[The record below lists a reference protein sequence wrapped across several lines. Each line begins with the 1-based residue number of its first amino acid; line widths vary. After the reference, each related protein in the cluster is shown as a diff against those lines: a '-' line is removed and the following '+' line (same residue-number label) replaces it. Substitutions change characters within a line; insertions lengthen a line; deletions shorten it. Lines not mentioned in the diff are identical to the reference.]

1 MPLQPY
7 PGLLIA
13 AARRRI
19 KRAVLDRVAG
29 RHLTPQQFWMLVA
42 IQETPG
48 ISQVEIATRTRAEA
62 PDVSRALAALS
73 DRGLVRSETDPDDRR
88 RTRIWLTRGGSR
100 IARELAP
107 VARSIREA
115 VVAGMSR
122 DEVASLCAGLER
134 VVANLDALDAADG
147 RRAARERT

>member
-19 KRAVLDRVAG
+19 KRAVLDRGAG
-29 RHLTPQQFWMLVA
+29 RNVTPQQFWMLVA

-48 ISQVEIATRTRAEA
+48 ISQVEIAARTRAEA
-62 PDVSRALAALS
+62 PDVSRALAALA
-73 DRGLVRSETDPDDRR
+73 DRGLVRSEVEPDDRR
-88 RTRIWLTRGGSR
+88 RTRVWLTRAG
-100 IARELAP
+100 ARVTKELAP
-107 VARSIREA
+107 IARSIREA

>member
-48 ISQVEIATRTRAEA
+48 ISQVEIAARTRAEA
-62 PDVSRALAALS
+62 PDVSRALAALA
-73 DRGLVRSETDPDDRR
+73 DRGLVRSEVDPDDRR
-88 RTRIWLTRGGSR
+88 RTRVWLTRAGVR
-100 IARELAP
+100 ATKELAP
-107 VARSIREA
+107 IARSIREA

-147 RRAARERT
+147 RCAVRERT

>member
-1 MPLQPY
+1 MQPY

-19 KRAVLDRVAG
+19 KRAVLDRVAEWN
-29 RHLTPQQFWMLVA
+29 LTPQQFWMLVA

-48 ISQVEIATRTRAEA
+48 ISQVEIAARTRAEP

-73 DRGLVRSETDPDDRR
+73 ERGLVRSETDPDDRR
-88 RTRIWLTRGGSR
+88 RTRIWLTRAGAR
-100 IARELAP
+100 TTKDLAPIARA
-107 VARSIREA
+107 IRGA

-122 DEVASLCAGLER
+122 DEVDSLCAALQR
-134 VVANLDALDAADG
+134 VVANLDALDATDG
-147 RRAARERT
+147 RRAARERP

>member
-1 MPLQPY
+1 MAPY

-29 RHLTPQQFWMLVA
+29 RNLTPQQFWMLVA

-48 ISQVEIATRTRAEA
+48 ISQVEIAARTRAEP
-62 PDVSRALAALS
+62 PDVSRALAVLTR
-73 DRGLVRSETDPDDRR
+73 RGLVRSEVDPDDRR
-88 RTRIWLTRGGSR
+88 RTRVWLTRSG
-100 IARELAP
+100 ARTTKELAP
-107 VARSIREA
+107 IARSIRDA

-122 DEVASLCAGLER
+122 DEVASLCAGLQR
-134 VVANLDALDAADG
+134 VVENLDALDETDG
-147 RRAARERT
+147 RRVRERS